1 MRIILSSFII
11 AILLASCQTTESFT
25 FTEEEMKA
33 SGFSE
38 KGWSIL
44 KDGKSIAR
52 IESMEWEYFEE
63 ERTRKFLLHFWITD
77 IQIMKT

>member
-11 AILLASCQTTESFT
+11 AILLVSCQTTESFT

-52 IESMEWEYFEE
+52 IESME
-63 ERTRKFLLHFWITD
+63 
-77 IQIMKT
+77 